1 VIAPLALV
9 AALALAPASDG
20 RLVMGTVLDIE
31 VTGGDRALLELLF
44 ARAAALDAML
54 TRFDPESPLSRLNA
68 ASGGGPVALP
78 AELLELLEFSRDAAR
93 ATHGAFDVT
102 VGPLV
107 DLWWRAAGRGTPP
120 SAGELAAARA
130 RVGSERIELRDG
142 RATLLSRG
150 SSVDLGGIAKGYAL
164 DALVAL
170 LRARGAGSALLCFGG
185 SSLHAL
191 GAPPDGDGWRVLLH
205 DAGGDFAG
213 VVTLRDRALSV
224 SGSLG
229 QSFEI
234 AGRRYGHVIDPRS
247 GRPLERA
254 RVAAVVADSG
264 ARAEALSKA
273 LLVLGEREG
282 IDLIDALPDAEA
294 VLLDADGRRFE
305 TKGWQSATEFEPT
318 GPSGPPLQARNAR
331 AQRSGPPP
339 SEGRSARPPARV
351 HD

>member
-1 VIAPLALV
+1 VIAPLALA

-31 VTGGDRALLELLF
+31 VAGGDRALLDLLF
-44 ARAAALDAML
+44 ARASALDAML
-54 TRFDPESPLSRLNA
+54 TRFDPGSPLSRLNA
-68 ASGGGPVALP
+68 ASGAGPVALP
-78 AELLELLEFSRDAAR
+78 AELLELLAFSRDAAR
-93 ATHGAFDVT
+93 ETGGAFDVT

-107 DLWWRAAGRGTPP
+107 ALWWRAAERGTPP
-120 SAGELAAARA
+120 SADELAAARA
-130 RVGSERIELRDG
+130 RVGSERIELGHG
-142 RATLLSRG
+142 RAALLSRG
-150 SSVDLGGIAKGYAL
+150 SAVDLGGIAKGYAL

-170 LRARGAGSALLCFGG
+170 LRARGAGSALLSFGG

-191 GAPPDGDGWRVLLH
+191 GAPPDADGWRVLLH
-205 DAGGDFAG
+205 DARGDFAG

-247 GRPLERA
+247 GLPLERA

-273 LLVLGEREG
+273 LLVLGESEG
-282 IDLIDALPDAEA
+282 IALIDSLADAEA
-294 VLLDADGRRFE
+294 LLLDADGGRYETEGWRR
-305 TKGWQSATEFEPT
+305 ATAFVPT
-318 GPSGPPLQARNAR
+318 E
-331 AQRSGPPP
+331 AQRS
-339 SEGRSARPPARV
+339 
-351 HD
+351 